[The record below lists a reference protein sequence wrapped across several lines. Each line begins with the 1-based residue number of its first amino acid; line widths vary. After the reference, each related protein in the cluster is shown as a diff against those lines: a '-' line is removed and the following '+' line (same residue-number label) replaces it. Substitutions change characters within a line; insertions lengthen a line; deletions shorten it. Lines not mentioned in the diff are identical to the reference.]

1 MGKEITEHLAM
12 QFKEHLE
19 SNGKSQNTIQKYMGD
34 FGKLLNFLECR
45 ELSKEMLQAYKE
57 SLIQKNLKKRSIN
70 SYLIIANQFCDV
82 MGWQDMKVSLIR
94 LDESDYSSSNK
105 YISAMDYRKLVSTA
119 MEHQMEDV
127 AMVIQTLCHADI
139 RFAELE
145 KIVVDSLQLGIVEVQ
160 RRENVHTIYLP
171 KLLNEDLKMYVERHG
186 IKSGCV
192 FQTIHGNAINRSNFW
207 RKLKELCD
215 LAEVPTEKVSI
226 AKLKKPLVED
236 YYPYYPLRV
245 R

>member
-19 SNGKSQNTIQKYMGD
+19 SNRKSPNTIQKYMAD
-34 FGKLLNFLECR
+34 FEKMLDFLDGK
-45 ELSKEMLQAYKE
+45 ELSKETLLAYKE
-57 SLIQKNLKKRSIN
+57 MLMQKDYKKRSIN
-70 SYLIIANQFCDV
+70 SYLTIANQFCDA
-82 MGWQDMKVSLIR
+82 MGWQDMKVPLIR
-94 LDESDYSSSNK
+94 LEETDYTTTNK

-119 MEHQMEDV
+119 MECQMEDV
-127 AMVIQTLCHADI
+127 AMVIQTLCHVDL

-145 KIVVDSLQLGIVEVQ
+145 QLTIDSLQLGIVELK
-160 RRENVHTIYLP
+160 RRDNRHAIYLP
-171 KLLNEDLKMYVERHG
+171 KLLNEDLKIYVERHG
-186 IKSGCV
+186 IEKGTV